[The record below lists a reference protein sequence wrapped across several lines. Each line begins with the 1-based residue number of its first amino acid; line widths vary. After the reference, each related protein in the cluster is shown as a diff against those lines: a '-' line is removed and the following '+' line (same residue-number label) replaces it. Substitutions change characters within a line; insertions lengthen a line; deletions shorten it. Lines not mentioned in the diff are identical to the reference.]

1 MSLLVL
7 SQPLLWASQIQPTN
21 SDVFIYGICSI
32 NYSFAQKFKSK
43 IFQLKNRLHLCVKMS
58 KKQPINH
65 SNSIIIRSRHTRG
78 IQSQGI
84 CESELNAN
92 WHRHFGFGSVTTWQ
106 LCQSYSKQ
114 VYYSQAQKTIFDD
127 LIFKFSFDDTAEK
140 LMINWY
146 EGKWQNLCFHDDPS
160 LYM

>member
-1 MSLLVL
+1 MWLARIQNLDFAPFCLANQNYFQNKRACSCLVL
-7 SQPLLWASQIQPTN
+7 SQPQ
-21 SDVFIYGICSI
+21 
-32 NYSFAQKFKSK
+32 SK
-43 IFQLKNRLHLCVKMS
+43 IFQLKNRLYLCVKMS

>member
-1 MSLLVL
+1 
-7 SQPLLWASQIQPTN
+7 
-21 SDVFIYGICSI
+21 
-32 NYSFAQKFKSK
+32 
-43 IFQLKNRLHLCVKMS
+43 MS

-146 EGKWQNLCFHDDPS
+146 EEKWQNFCFMMIILPCICKGGISKRNNATKVASCQQQCFDQIEF
-160 LYM
+160 LLICLK